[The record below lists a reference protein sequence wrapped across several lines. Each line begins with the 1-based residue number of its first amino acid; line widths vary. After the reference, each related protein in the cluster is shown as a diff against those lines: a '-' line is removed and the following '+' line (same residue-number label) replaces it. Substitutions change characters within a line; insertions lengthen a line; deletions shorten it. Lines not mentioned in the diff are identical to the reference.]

1 MPETSFD
8 TLIQSEKAHMES
20 LYDKLEHDISDA
32 KDSENSSRNYVLS
45 NKYEDQDAFTAHGD
59 FSKKKENRAETESLY
74 NVLFRKPYFAH
85 IELQDDDDAETRHYF
100 LSDCTSLNEPY
111 YFGENGE
118 NLVIPFKKD
127 NERPISDALIK
138 CYYKNNSEPEL
149 YTVNTNAGPEIHKV
163 HTKFICNDTIKFRE
177 LKSAVQLFPAVNVDA
192 DELLAAKL
200 DENRNNTEMQNIIAT
215 LQQEQFR
222 IIQKNLTENFVVQ
235 GCAGSGKSQCIFH
248 RLFYMRKELSDD
260 GWSNVLLLT
269 PTKLFKNHSADLIQK
284 FQLLGINNCS
294 IAELYKEILSSFD
307 SRFKDRQYRF
317 ELSEEYLPD
326 SYLKI
331 VYNDTMITKVEEEID
346 SSIKQY
352 IKQACDSLKIDM
364 VEPINNETVA
374 NLIIKLDEEITAS
387 KKRESLLATDSE
399 YEERS
404 NTYAKQQKA
413 LESYE
418 NKLEKFKSERAESE
432 KSLKELNELIKSAAS
447 AKSALNIYAHERKKK
462 YTSAKKLLSDAE
474 KAFGN
479 NYTPDVPLKYARR
492 LSAMRDITAG
502 EEYSKDEETIIS
514 LENNLA
520 ETEKSILVFLNGETQ
535 KSLLTAY
542 QEKSN
547 TVTRSSDSISSS
559 YLLLTAYQTKSKTL
573 TDKIMDASVNIEKI
587 KISLQEYENWLKSK
601 SSELGGYEA
610 STTVSSSEL
619 ERVRRNLSGIANI
632 IFEQVIWNTLTPY
645 KEENNINSLD
655 VTLMSDG
662 HRKETRILYKSDL
675 LFYIKI
681 YMKIYSNDKLQQYK
695 YLCIDEGQDLHKAD
709 YDILRAMFP
718 NAVFNIFGDTAQAL
732 HTECG
737 VSNWESATGISQIYT
752 LTRNYRNTA
761 SIVDFCNRNFKSGME
776 FVGAVRE
783 DNYPLV
789 IKNAKILR
797 EYVLNEASVIIV
809 RDFQSYREF
818 CLDSGFDADRFEF
831 LDTHA
836 EKPSGEKIACYS
848 IFAAKGLEFPSVLV
862 YARNMTLN
870 QKAVACTRA
879 MEKLYYYE

>member
-1 MPETSFD
+1 
-8 TLIQSEKAHMES
+8 MES
-20 LYDKLEHDISDA
+20 LYNKLENDISEA
-32 KDSENSSRNYVLS
+32 KESENSSRDYVLS
-45 NKYEDQDAFTAHGD
+45 SKYEDQDAFTAHGD
-59 FSKKKENRAETESLY
+59 FSKKKKNRAETEGLY
-74 NVLFRKPYFAH
+74 NVLFSKPYFAH
-85 IELQDDDDAETRHYF
+85 IELQDNDDATRHYF

-127 NERPISDALIK
+127 DNRPISGAIIN
-138 CYYKNNSEPEL
+138 CYYKNNAEAEH
-149 YTVNTNAGPEIHKV
+149 YTVNTRDGAETHKIR
-163 HTKFICNDTIKFRE
+163 TKFICNDTIKSRE
-177 LKSAVQLFPAVNVDA
+177 LKSAVQLFPVVDVDA

-200 DENRNNTEMQNIIAT
+200 AENRNNTEMQNIIAT

-222 IIQKNLTENFVVQ
+222 IIQKDLTENFVVQ

-248 RLFYMRKELSDD
+248 RLFYMRKELSDE
-260 GWSNVLLLT
+260 GWNNVLLLT

-307 SRFKDRQYRF
+307 SRFKDRRYRF

-326 SYLKI
+326 SYLKV
-331 VYNDTMITKVEEEID
+331 VYDDSMITKVEEEID
-346 SSIKQY
+346 SSISQY

-364 VEPINNETVA
+364 VESTDSETIA
-374 NLIIKLDEEITAS
+374 NLIVKLDEEITSS
-387 KKRESLLATDSE
+387 KKRESILERDYE
-399 YEERS
+399 YEERR
-404 NTYAKQQKA
+404 NTYAKQKKA

-418 NKLEKFKSERAESE
+418 NRLEKLKTERDESE
-432 KSLKELNELIKSAAS
+432 KSLKELNELTKSAAA
-447 AKSALNIYAHERKKK
+447 AKSVLNAFTRERKQK
-462 YTSAKKLLSDAE
+462 YNSTKKLLSDAE

-479 NYTPDVPLKYARR
+479 NYTPDAPIEYARR
-492 LSAMRDITAG
+492 LSAMRDITSG
-502 EEYSKDEETIIS
+502 DEYSKDEEKLNS

-520 ETEKSILVFLNGETQ
+520 KAEKSLSTLLNGKTS
-535 KSLLTAY
+535 KS
-542 QEKSN
+542 
-547 TVTRSSDSISSS
+547 
-559 YLLLTAYQTKSKTL
+559 LLTAYQTKSKTL
-573 TDKIMDASVNIEKI
+573 TDKVTAASDDIEKI
-587 KISLQEYENWLKSK
+587 KISLQEYENWLKNK
-601 SSELGGYEA
+601 SSELGEYE
-610 STTVSSSEL
+610 SNTTVSSAEL

-632 IFEQVIWNTLTPY
+632 IFEQVVWNTLTPY
-645 KEENNINSLD
+645 KEENNIKSLD

-662 HRKETRILYKSDL
+662 HNRETRILFKSDL
-675 LFYIKI
+675 LFYIKV

-709 YDILRAMFP
+709 YDILRTMFP

-752 LTRNYRNTA
+752 MTRNYRNTA
-761 SIVDFCNRNFKSGME
+761 SIVDFCNKNFGSRME
-776 FVGAVRE
+776 FVGAVGE
-783 DNYPLV
+783 DNYPQV
-789 IKNAKILR
+789 ICNAKALR
-797 EYVLNEASVIIV
+797 DYVLNESAVIIV
-809 RDFQSYREF
+809 RDFQCYKQF
-818 CLDSGFDADRFEF
+818 CAEIWLDADKFEF

-862 YARNMTLN
+862 YARSMTPN